1 MYADSNESGQ
11 NRLGWLEILEML
23 LSVMRLIF
31 KTSLVTPNFFYVFNT
46 ILSFSNYSQ
55 SLKKNC
61 KWELLGANVLKL
73 KSKSSRAEMNT

>member
-31 KTSLVTPNFFYVFNT
+31 KNKFGDPQFFLRF
-46 ILSFSNYSQ
+46 
-55 SLKKNC
+55 
-61 KWELLGANVLKL
+61 
-73 KSKSSRAEMNT
+73 